1 MQKRD
6 MDRAKI
12 MAAQIAASWS
22 DEYFGKKHPEDLVM
36 AYGVTLQEAARILKE
51 ERSRRAFMVKG

>member
-6 MDRAKI
+6 MNRAI
-12 MAAQIAASWS
+12 SMAVDMVASWS

-36 AYGVTLQEAARILKE
+36 AYGITLQEAGRILKE
-51 ERSRRAFMVKG
+51 ERSRRALMVKG